1 MATGNEPRLMLQGD
15 ELVFSFPAVDPS
27 ARFRVSF
34 QRTLRVPDDGTT
46 YPLPD
51 GLGRFPVE
59 RVEDS
64 ELPEWWQK
72 RGGVFLPM
80 YSSEAMWICFGGSYP
95 MAVKIAAG
103 KINAVN
109 GKPWTESLATRGQD
123 YIVGSRQP
131 WLDGFNVGRGCVR
144 QFVATKLGDGRS
156 VEEQLTGDAEYG
168 GIQILLFPMKR
179 ERWDE
184 HRKARAHLRN
194 RVPVVSAVASMTLG
208 MGGRIKQEIEKDRWG
223 RDAWDMTQKLR
234 VFVHL
239 VHAKDYSMISSRPVP
254 PCPITPEDYKA
265 NQLPWFDWD
274 SGEESVEPGDGFGRV
289 KSVSTQLR
297 ANGIAPLG
305 DKPIEV
311 SNIVHLPMISSI
323 MVDDSCP

>member
-1 MATGNEPRLMLQGD
+1 MGTGNEPRLTLQGD
-15 ELVFSFPAVDPS
+15 QLVFSFPAVDPS
-27 ARFRVSF
+27 ARFRISF
-34 QRTLRVPDDGTT
+34 QRTLRVPDDGMT
-46 YPLPD
+46 YPLPG
-51 GLGRFPVE
+51 GLGRFPIE

-80 YSSEAMWICFGGSYP
+80 YSSEAMWICFDGSYP

-156 VEEQLTGDAEYG
+156 VEEQLTGNAEYG
-168 GIQILLFPMKR
+168 GIQILIFPMKK
-179 ERWDE
+179 ERWDA
-184 HRKARAHLRN
+184 HRLTRSYLN
-194 RVPVVSAVASMTLG
+194 SRVPFVPAVAPMALG
-208 MGGRIKQEIEKDRWG
+208 MGGRIRQQIEKDRWG
-223 RDAWDMTQKLR
+223 IDAWDMTQKLR

-239 VHAKDYSMISSRPVP
+239 VHAKDYSTISSRPVP
-254 PCPITPEDYKA
+254 SCPITPEDYKA
-265 NQLPWFDWD
+265 SQLPWFDWD
-274 SGEESVEPGDGFGRV
+274 SGEEAVEPEGGFDHV
-289 KSVSTQLR
+289 ASVSALLR
-297 ANGIAPLG
+297 ADGIAPLG

-311 SNIVHLPMISSI
+311 SDVVHLPTISPVT
-323 MVDDSCP
+323 VDESCS